1 MGIEN
6 GDNSQQEAMEDQL
19 RIIRSRFI
27 KYKLDHDIFNTWIDA
42 MIICIASNEQT
53 PQRLKPTL
61 SDETWNG
68 LKERQHYEE
77 EIQSRR
83 LPGDINLVL
92 ELSDPTTV
100 AAYDKLVDEFNGDLE
115 RIKKTKDAT
124 AVKDFYLRAKELI
137 YSEKE

>member
-19 RIIRSRFI
+19 RNTRLRFI
-27 KYKLDHDIFNTWIDA
+27 KYKLDHDIFNTWMDT

-61 SDETWNG
+61 SDETWNR
-68 LKERQHYEE
+68 LKERLRYEE

-83 LPGDINLVL
+83 LPGDIELVM

-100 AAYDKLVDEFNGDLE
+100 AAYDKLVDEFNSDLE

-124 AVKDFYLRAKELI
+124 AVRDFYLRAKELI
-137 YSEKE
+137 YSEK

>member
-19 RIIRSRFI
+19 RTIRLRFI
-27 KYKLDHDIFNTWIDA
+27 KSKLDQDIFNTWVDTQL
-42 MIICIASNEQT
+42 ICIASNEQT
-53 PQRLKPTL
+53 PQRLKYTL

-68 LKERQHYEE
+68 LKERQYYVE
-77 EIQSRR
+77 EIQSRNI
-83 LPGDINLVL
+83 PGNAKLIL

-100 AAYDKLVDEFNGDLE
+100 AAYDKLVDEFNSDLE

-124 AVKDFYLRAKELI
+124 AVRDFYLRAKELI
-137 YSEKE
+137 KSKKE